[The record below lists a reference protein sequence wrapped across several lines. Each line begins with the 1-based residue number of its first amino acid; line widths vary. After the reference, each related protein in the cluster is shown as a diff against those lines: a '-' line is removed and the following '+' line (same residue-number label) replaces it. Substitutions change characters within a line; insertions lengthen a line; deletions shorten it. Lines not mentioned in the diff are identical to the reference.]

1 MAGRP
6 LVPEVI
12 QQWIGGAVWSGCRY
26 VESMTGIE
34 TASNGDDRM
43 SRRQIALMLTLSYWV
58 TAALV
63 AGFTPRDDWIDLRWP
78 IAIYFF
84 AIPVTILLWM
94 IVIGVHRLK
103 LALSRSRFTLIGI
116 ALPVVYVAVVG
127 GGGRW
132 LSEQH
137 EQRLEDQLRAS
148 VLATFDD
155 EPLVGPKGPIGVR
168 LRYGVVYPRGLDLD
182 EDHGAFAQLRTG
194 LSHST
199 FVMIRRVVK
208 AHVSGRFRAG
218 TYEITEDFVP
228 AFLPPSLLYATS
240 EPAVSDHC
248 FRWLPDM
255 SRQELLAKNSEPMVV
270 AICLAHSPIQRS
282 TQHLYRLGDFY
293 ATAVLEG
300 AVDCAS

>member
-1 MAGRP
+1 M
-6 LVPEVI
+6 
-12 QQWIGGAVWSGCRY
+12 
-26 VESMTGIE
+26 
-34 TASNGDDRM
+34 SN
-43 SRRQIALMLTLSYWV
+43 RQIALILTLSCWV

-63 AGFTPRDDWIDLRWP
+63 ASFTLRDDWIDLRWP

-94 IVIGVHRLK
+94 IVIGVHLLK
-103 LALSRSRFTLIGI
+103 PALSRSRFTLIGI

-132 LSEQH
+132 LIELH
-137 EQRLEDQLRAS
+137 EQKLEAQLRAS

-168 LRYGVVYPRGLDLD
+168 LRYGVVYPRGLDFD
-182 EDHGAFAQLRTG
+182 EDHGAFAQLRTNP
-194 LSHST
+194 SQST
-199 FVMIRRVVK
+199 FVMIRRVV
-208 AHVSGRFRAG
+208 APHVSGHFRAG

-228 AFLPPSLLYATS
+228 AFLPPSLLYAIS
-240 EPAVSDHC
+240 EPAASDHC
-248 FRWLPDM
+248 FRWLPDP
-255 SRQELLAKNSEPMVV
+255 SREDLLTENSEPLVV
-270 AICLAHSPIQRS
+270 AIYLAHSPIQRS
-282 TQHLYRLGDFY
+282 TQHRYRLGDFY

>member
-1 MAGRP
+1 MRAIKELRALLPTRHGLP
-6 LVPEVI
+6 VP
-12 QQWIGGAVWSGCRY
+12 A
-26 VESMTGIE
+26 
-34 TASNGDDRM
+34 
-43 SRRQIALMLTLSYWV
+43 IALILTLSYWV
-58 TAALV
+58 TASLV
-63 AGFTPRDDWIDLRWP
+63 ASFTPRDDWIDLRWP

-94 IVIGVHRLK
+94 IVIGVHLIKPAR
-103 LALSRSRFTLIGI
+103 SRSRFTLIGI

-132 LSEQH
+132 LIELH
-137 EQRLEDQLRAS
+137 EQKLEAQLRAS

-194 LSHST
+194 PSHST
-199 FVMIRRVVK
+199 FVMVRRVVTP
-208 AHVSGRFRAG
+208 HVSEHFRAG

-228 AFLPPSLLYATS
+228 AFLPPLLLYATS
-240 EPAVSDHC
+240 EPAASDHC
-248 FRWLPDM
+248 FRWLPGL
-255 SRQELLAKNSEPMVV
+255 SREDLLTENPEPLVV
-270 AICLAHSPIQRS
+270 AIYLAHSPIQRS
-282 TQHLYRLGDFY
+282 TQHRYRLGDFY
-293 ATAVLEG
+293 ATAVLQG